1 MDKTANWSD
10 ENVRCESWPGDGV
23 DDDDAE
29 NRELYKCNKS
39 DWQCQTRDLAKP
51 ANWLARIRESLP
63 GTEMKIM
70 MMIMIIM
77 MKIMIIMMMMK
88 NLFLEDGVEDLTDM
102 SFIEDFQRTD
112 FYLKTFGA

>member
-51 ANWLARIRESLP
+51 ANWLARIRESFP

-70 MMIMIIM
+70 IM
-77 MKIMIIMMMMK
+77 MMMMK
-88 NLFLEDGVEDLTDM
+88 NLFLEDGVEDLTDV

>member
-10 ENVRCESWPGDGV
+10 ENVRCESWPGEGV
-23 DDDDAE
+23 DDVDDAE

-63 GTEMKIM
+63 RTEMN
-70 MMIMIIM
+70 
-77 MKIMIIMMMMK
+77 IMMMMK
-88 NLFLEDGVEDLTDM
+88 NLFLEDGVEDLTDV

>member
-70 MMIMIIM
+70 M
-77 MKIMIIMMMMK
+77 IMMMMK
-88 NLFLEDGVEDLTDM
+88 NLFLEDGVEDLTDV

>member
-29 NRELYKCNKS
+29 NRKLYKCNKS

-70 MMIMIIM
+70 KIMMI
-77 MKIMIIMMMMK
+77 MK
-88 NLFLEDGVEDLTDM
+88 NLFLEDGVEDLTDV

>member
-1 MDKTANWSD
+1 MDKTENWSD

-29 NRELYKCNKS
+29 NRELYKWNKS
-39 DWQCQTRDLAKP
+39 DWQCQTGDLAKP

-70 MMIMIIM
+70 MM
-77 MKIMIIMMMMK
+77 MKS
-88 NLFLEDGVEDLTDM
+88 LFLEDGVEDLTDV

>member
-70 MMIMIIM
+70 
-77 MKIMIIMMMMK
+77 IIMMMMK
-88 NLFLEDGVEDLTDM
+88 NLFLEDGVEDLTDV

>member
-39 DWQCQTRDLAKP
+39 DWQCQTGDLAKP
-51 ANWLARIRESLP
+51 VNWLARIRESLP
-63 GTEMKIM
+63 GTE
-70 MMIMIIM
+70 

-88 NLFLEDGVEDLTDM
+88 NLFLEDGVEDLTDV